1 MSDDSVQN
9 YGNHRRFLPPWHFF
23 ALPIL
28 AINFIV
34 EVVVAVR
41 DPSLTTGWAAVVA
54 LALVLVVVFARW
66 MPLRVQ
72 DRLISLEETLRLERL
87 LPGRHGDLEKLTLDQ
102 LIGIRFAS
110 DAEVGHLVDRIL
122 AGEIGTRDE
131 VKRAVQHWRSDHHRA

>member
-23 ALPIL
+23 ALPII

-34 EVVVAVR
+34 EVVVAIR
-41 DPSLTTGWAAVVA
+41 EPSLSTAWAALVA
-54 LALVLVVVFARW
+54 LALAVVVLFARW

-72 DRLISLEETLRLERL
+72 DRVISHQETLRLERL
-87 LPGRHGDLEKLTLDQ
+87 LPNRHADLEKLTLDQ
-102 LIGIRFAS
+102 LIGMRFAA

-122 AGEIGTRDE
+122 AGELGTRDE
-131 VKRAVQHWRSDHHRA
+131 VKRAVQHWRPDHHRA